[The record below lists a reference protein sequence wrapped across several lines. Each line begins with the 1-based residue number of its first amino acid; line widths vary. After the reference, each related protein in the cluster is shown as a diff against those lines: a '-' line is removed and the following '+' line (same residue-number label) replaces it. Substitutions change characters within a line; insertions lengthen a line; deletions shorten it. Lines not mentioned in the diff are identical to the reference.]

1 MIEGTKVYIHS
12 KQNNGGLQNHIC
24 KKCIHRV
31 TKGNMPYTV
40 IEAKGLTIYVWRNV
54 TVEIN
59 QSFVISKL
67 YYIQPISFDFNGKDY
82 LKVIL
87 SGDIRVVGKEDID
100 SEPNPD
106 FVDDG
111 DDYPF

>member
-67 YYIQPISFDFNGKDY
+67 YYIQPISFDNPK
-82 LKVIL
+82 
-87 SGDIRVVGKEDID
+87 IRVGRSRKKKKLNKKDMEN
-100 SEPNPD
+100 PNN
-106 FVDDG
+106 
-111 DDYPF
+111 Y